1 MNKNEEKIYDLI
13 GTKSF
18 AELADDEKAMVLESL
33 GSEELYEKM
42 REANLAAEEA
52 LLDNV
57 APPPEMKDSVMAAF
71 DEKDEKRGV
80 IWWKYAAA
88 VAVLVIGAYVFWPSG
103 NLERAPLA
111 ENVERK
117 SSTEK
122 QNEESK
128 VETKITEE
136 SNVVNEQP
144 KEDTEIDLKEVK
156 EPTITSSETAEE
168 DDKVVVAETEPTKIE
183 EEIAEMAY
191 DGDAYDDYTFPQS
204 EQLEEESP
212 FDYDEGDNT
221 EVAVSAAPEVAQS
234 FSSSDTA
241 PVRKDEGVTSDANV
255 TTARS
260 AAKMSSDV
268 MRQNVFPEGIS
279 LESIGGHDK
288 NTYVAY

>member
-88 VAVLVIGAYVFWPSG
+88 AAVLVIGAYVFWPSG
-103 NLERAPLA
+103 NLEREPLA

-117 SSTEK
+117 DSTEK
-122 QNEESK
+122 KKEESA
-128 VETKITEE
+128 VESKIMEE
-136 SNVVNEQP
+136 SNVENEQP
-144 KEDTEIDLKEVK
+144 KEVNEIEMEVA
-156 EPTITSSETAEE
+156 EVPIITSSEPTEEAE
-168 DDKVVVAETEPTKIE
+168 KMIVAESEAATIE
-183 EEIAEMAY
+183 EEIAEMDFA
-191 DGDAYDDYTFPQS
+191 DDATDDYIASQS
-204 EQLEEESP
+204 EPEEEASIE
-212 FDYDEGDNT
+212 YDEEDIA
-221 EVAVSAAPEVAQS
+221 EAAVSAAPEVAQS
-234 FSSSDTA
+234 FNSSDSA

-255 TTARS
+255 TMARS

-279 LESIGGHDK
+279 LESIGGPDQ